1 MGPSMTL
8 STDSAKLAIGLR
20 GSGIFWLFFHLE
32 YAEGYK
38 FANLIDSFYF
48 GRKWFKNL
56 NYLKNLVLKFV
67 VGPQA
72 G

>member
-32 YAEGYK
+32 YAEGYRYV
-38 FANLIDSFYF
+38 NLIDSFYF
-48 GRKWFKNL
+48 GRKWFK
-56 NYLKNLVLKFV
+56 K
-67 VGPQA
+67 P
-72 G
+72 